1 MKEVREVIVMEGQK
15 SCLSQRLRELRN
27 AQGISQYKLAD
38 EVGLS
43 RGLLSNYEQGT
54 RETDYNTLLLLA
66 DYYNVSLD
74 YLLGASNVC
83 KRFMDNQTYVRDNQ
97 LVSDI
102 FTLSDYSYTQL
113 QAYIDL
119 LKLHDQYKGGRA

>member
-1 MKEVREVIVMEGQK
+1 MEEQK

-27 AQGISQYKLAD
+27 AKGMSQYKLAD
-38 EVGLS
+38 ELSLS
-43 RGLLSNYEQGT
+43 RGLLGNYEQGT
-54 RETDYNTLLLLA
+54 REPDYNTLLLLA
-66 DYYNVSLD
+66 NYYNVSLD

-83 KRFMDNQTYVRDNQ
+83 KRFTDEQTHARDSQ

-102 FTLSDYSYTQL
+102 FALSEYSYTQL

-119 LKLHDQYKGGRA
+119 LKLYDQHNSGQA

>member
-1 MKEVREVIVMEGQK
+1 MEERK
-15 SCLSQRLRELRN
+15 NCLAQRLRELRN
-27 AQGISQYKLAD
+27 DQGISQYKLAD
-38 EVGLS
+38 ALGLS

-54 RETDYNTLLLLA
+54 REPDYNTLLLLA
-66 DYYNVSLD
+66 NYYDVSLD
-74 YLLGASNVC
+74 YLLGASNVR
-83 KRFMDNQTYVRDNQ
+83 KRFMDKQTQARDSQ

-119 LKLHDQYKGGRA
+119 LKLHDKYKGGQAG